1 VPTKKIVIIV
11 AAILGVWVFW
21 RWALPVMLPF
31 LLGFFIAMLIERPV
45 RWLIKRA
52 RLPRWAASLS
62 MAVILVGALAGFMY
76 VLISRIVY
84 ETGRLLRQL
93 PDLMTRLP
101 VMSQDLNI
109 RIEAI
114 VTAAPVELQEFLR
127 SSAEKMIREGVNL
140 PGELYTWLGNLI
152 TGVVG
157 ALPAIALFSIALM
170 LSTYMISSDYPGV
183 TKFIINQIPQNWRGR
198 VLQIGRNFIPTL
210 GKWLKAQGIL
220 IAMNAGLAFVGFMFL
235 RVEYTMIMVGVIAV
249 VDALPIVGSGFVLLP
264 WAVFCFVTGEAGMGV
279 GLVILYLVLTLVRGI
294 SEPRI
299 VGAQIGL
306 PPLVSLLAIYAG
318 FKLMGVLGMI
328 LFPFIAIFIVQLQRW
343 GYVKLWK

>member
-1 VPTKKIVIIV
+1 MPTKKIVIIV